1 MINDASW
8 VSLLVQ
14 VPLVGVFIWFTLK
27 MIRLNQDAQARRD
40 EAYLA
45 ALDRISEKLELHDL
59 NTREAFG
66 VLIDRKERSEGSGK
80 GK

>member
-14 VPLVGVFIWFTLK
+14 VPLVGVFIWFTLR
-27 MIRLNQDAQARRD
+27 MITINQEAQAKRD
-40 EAYLA
+40 QAYLA
-45 ALDRISEKLELHDL
+45 ALDRISEKLEQHDL

-66 VLIDRKERSEGSGK
+66 VLIDRRERSEGSGR

>member
-27 MIRLNQDAQARRD
+27 MIRLNQDAQAKRD

-66 VLIDRKERSEGSGK
+66 VLIDRKERSEGIGK
-80 GK
+80 GR

>member
-27 MIRLNQDAQARRD
+27 MIKLNQDAQAKRD

-45 ALDRISEKLELHDL
+45 ALDRISEKLEMHDL

-66 VLIDRKERSEGSGK
+66 VLIDRRERSEGSGR

>member
-1 MINDASW
+1 

-27 MIRLNQDAQARRD
+27 MIRLNQDAQAKRD

>member
-27 MIRLNQDAQARRD
+27 MIRLNQEAQAKRD

-66 VLIDRKERSEGSGK
+66 VLIDRRERSEGSGR

>member
-27 MIRLNQDAQARRD
+27 MIRLNQEAQAKRD

-66 VLIDRKERSEGSGK
+66 VLIDRKERSEGPGRGK
-80 GK
+80 

>member
-27 MIRLNQDAQARRD
+27 MIRLNQDAQAKRD

-66 VLIDRKERSEGSGK
+66 VLIDRRERSEGSGR